1 MKYLV
6 LTVFIARLLKNLNL
20 KDLVDSN
27 LDLTIQQGIKM
38 RF

>member
-6 LTVFIARLLKNLNL
+6 LTVFIARLLKNLKL